1 MMEYN
6 SCPLMMCVSLH
17 YGILSLLTCPNCSR
31 VLHSSPLPPS
41 PYSVQV
47 FVDEIDAIAPKRDSS
62 QRGMERR
69 IVAQVRATYSYAY
82 EE

>member
-1 MMEYN
+1 M
-6 SCPLMMCVSLH
+6 VFSL
-17 YGILSLLTCPNCSR
+17 
-31 VLHSSPLPPS
+31 SSPVPIAPGYSTPLLFPRSSLLPPS

>member
-1 MMEYN
+1 
-6 SCPLMMCVSLH
+6 MCVSLH

-31 VLHSSPLPPS
+31 VLHSSPLSSPLPPS
-41 PYSVQV
+41 PSSVQV